1 MLTSIQK
8 DVLTEIL
15 NIQIGAAANIL
26 SEMVDQKV
34 ILSVPELE
42 LVTGST
48 LELDGVKYQQIAD
61 MTDAIATTISFEG
74 EFNGTSAIVIP
85 QDKASSL
92 VNVCLGGDPDQD
104 IDVLSHEYAD
114 VIKEISN
121 IILNS
126 LLGELGNI
134 MDVKLTYTS
143 LQVGSSIELLDAR
156 DTLPQDPKILVLY
169 TSFFLT
175 NSQVRGVVLIALSP
189 ASYDMLVD
197 RIDRMLSDVNV

>member
-15 NIQIGAAANIL
+15 NIQIGVAANIL

-42 LVTGST
+42 MVKGST
-48 LELDGVKYQQIAD
+48 LDLDAVKYQQITD
-61 MTDAIATTISFEG
+61 ISDAIATTISFSG

-92 VNVCLGGDPDQD
+92 VNVFLGGDPDQE
-104 IDVLSHEYAD
+104 IDVLSQEYAD
-114 VIKEISN
+114 VIKEICN

-134 MDVKLTYTS
+134 MEVKLTYTN
-143 LQVGSSIELLDAR
+143 LQVGSSIELLDGR
-156 DTLPQDPKILVLY
+156 DTLPQNPKILVLY

-189 ASYDMLVD
+189 SSYNMLVD
-197 RIDRMLSDVNV
+197 KINRMLSDVNV

>member
-1 MLTSIQK
+1 MLTNLQK

-26 SEMVDQKV
+26 SEMVGQKV

-42 LVTGST
+42 LLNGNTIA
-48 LELDGVKYQQIAD
+48 LDTMKYQQMTDI
-61 MTDAIATTISFEG
+61 TDAIATTIEFSG
-74 EFNGTSAIVIP
+74 EFSGASAIVIP

-92 VNVCLGGDPDQD
+92 VNVCLGDDPDQD
-104 IDVLSHEYAD
+104 IDVLSNEYAD

-143 LQVGSSIELLDAR
+143 LQVGSSIELLDGR
-156 DTLPQDPKILVLY
+156 DTLPTDPKILVLY

-175 NSQVRGVVLIALSP
+175 NSQVRGIVLIALSP
-189 ASYDMLVD
+189 SSYDMLVD
-197 RIDRMLSDVNV
+197 KINRMLSDVNV